1 MNKPTLKRSLGVALL
16 GLYGVGVT
24 VGAGIYVLV
33 GKVAGEAGLLAPL
46 SFILA
51 AFVAGLTAIS
61 YGELASRYPQSAGEA
76 VYVNEAF
83 GNPAFATLLGGMVA
97 ATGLVSA
104 AVISQGFVGYL
115 GTFVVLSETVVILVL
130 VAFLAVL
137 AVWGITESVFISA
150 IITVVEVLGL
160 VLIIVGG
167 ADDVINSPIV
177 SGATELP
184 STSIVWAGVANGA
197 VLAFFAFIG
206 FEDMVNVAEEVED
219 PERTIPRAILL
230 TLFLSGILYIGVS
243 TVAVLS
249 VPLDE
254 LVSSDAPLTLVL
266 SSTTA
271 FPPQTLGAIAVFA
284 VVNGALIQ
292 IIMASRVLYGLAAKG
307 WLPSFFKSIWSLT
320 RTPVVA
326 TVFAAIVV
334 AALALTFPLVGLA
347 EATSYITLF
356 TFGIIN
362 IALVRLR
369 WNGALRT
376 GRLIPIWIPVT
387 GALGSFGMVF
397 GTVFS

>member
-1 MNKPTLKRSLGVALL
+1 MNKPKLKRSLGVVLL
-16 GLYGVGVT
+16 SLYGVGVT

-115 GTFVVLSETVVILVL
+115 DTFVVLSETVVIFVL

-150 IITVVEVLGL
+150 LITVVEVLGL

-167 ADDVINSPIV
+167 ADDVFNSPIV

-206 FEDMVNVAEEVED
+206 FEDMVNVAEEVEE

-271 FPPQTLGAIAVFA
+271 FPPQMLGGIAVFA

-369 WNGALRT
+369 WKGALRT

-387 GALGSFGMVF
+387 GAIGSFGMVF